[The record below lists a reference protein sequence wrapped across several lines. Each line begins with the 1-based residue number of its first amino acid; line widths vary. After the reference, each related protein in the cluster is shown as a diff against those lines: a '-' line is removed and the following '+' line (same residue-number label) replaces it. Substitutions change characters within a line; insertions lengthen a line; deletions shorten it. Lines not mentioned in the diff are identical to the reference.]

1 MANTITESVT
11 VAQLEQELADA
22 INSVGGDV
30 TGLPVT
36 DMPEYIENNLI
47 AESWDILGG
56 DGILVES
63 DGSNYTIKSTSDGL
77 LSSNIDALPDSITI
91 QDALVALTQKLS
103 NTSGI
108 QSGSVI
114 RTNADGLDEEYPDV
128 TDLLENS
135 FYIRLILSNGS
146 VLHISAYEIDK
157 ALSIIAQMSDNKAS
171 QSDVDALTIALDSKA
186 SAAQV
191 TLLESD
197 LAGKADK
204 TAVADLS
211 ASVETKADK
220 TAVADLSASVETK
233 ADKTTVADLS
243 ASVETKADKTT
254 VADLSA
260 SVETKADKTTVAEMQ
275 ADVEALE
282 AALNSL
288 SDNNTIAAI
297 TAQINYLNDEI
308 NRRLT
313 IDDLSNITNSDA
325 EINNKIADN
334 TKRIGKIEDTLTS
347 KASIAYVQR
356 NTSELNNAI
365 TSLASRFSSKADK
378 VELAAKASQDD
389 LNVLV
394 KRIAALNTSTSE
406 GITELEECCKLVKD
420 ELTKKASK
428 TSLENLTADINAALD
443 VKADKLDVADS
454 VNLLTNTIT
463 NVKENFNESLGNL
476 SSDMHDVEVGLN
488 NTMSILQS
496 TINVHDR
503 KLLEQ
508 GDQLERMQEF
518 NYRLEEATRNEW
530 VRVMTP
536 EEYNRLSNVP
546 NYDGDPYAK
555 KPNVL
560 YMLVRFNKPIAIY
573 IGTILIAQ
581 ARQDGSVGFAYDFPI
596 IF

>member
-204 TAVADLS
+204 TA
-211 ASVETKADK
+211 
-220 TAVADLSASVETK
+220 
-233 ADKTTVADLS
+233 
-243 ASVETKADKTT
+243 

>member
-56 DGILVES
+56 EGILVES

-204 TAVADLS
+204 T
-211 ASVETKADK
+211 
-220 TAVADLSASVETK
+220 
-233 ADKTTVADLS
+233 TVADLS

-254 VADLSA
+254 VDNLSASVETKADKTTVDNLSA

-334 TKRIGKIEDTLTS
+334 TRRIGKIEDTLTS

>member
-220 TAVADLSASVETK
+220 T
-233 ADKTTVADLS
+233 
-243 ASVETKADKTT
+243 
-254 VADLSA
+254 
-260 SVETKADKTTVAEMQ
+260 TVAEMQ

-463 NVKENFNESLGNL
+463 NVKENFNESLDNL

>member
-220 TAVADLSASVETK
+220 T
-233 ADKTTVADLS
+233 
-243 ASVETKADKTT
+243 T

-313 IDDLSNITNSDA
+313 IDDLSNITNNDT
-325 EINNKIADN
+325 ELNNKIADN
-334 TKRIGKIEDTLTS
+334 TRRIGKIEDTLTS

>member
-36 DMPEYIENNLI
+36 DMPEYIENHLI

-63 DGSNYTIKSTSDGL
+63 NGSNYTIKSTSDGL

-220 TAVADLSASVETK
+220 T
-233 ADKTTVADLS
+233 TVDN
-243 ASVETKADKTT
+243 
-254 VADLSA
+254 LSA

-275 ADVEALE
+275 ADVKALE

-297 TAQINYLNDEI
+297 TTQINYLNDEI

-476 SSDMHDVEVGLN
+476 SNDMHDVEVGLN